1 MKRPMLISGITIAI
15 VSIFLILFSKIA
27 TAIVIALAVS
37 VFVLFFIKPLKLKKH
52 IILPFICVCAILATA
67 VFSLYNQFF
76 INPILKYDNTTQNI
90 IGKIVTIPEENHGF
104 ITFDIKSTAVAE
116 ETKSIKIKVSLPE
129 NTAKALRLYD
139 VISIE
144 NAYLYIPRNNS
155 DKYDVTK
162 FSDGVFLESSAD
174 NANVLWKAERT
185 PYYYCLK
192 LKESITDKIDAF
204 SSDATAGILKGM
216 VFGNSKSID
225 FHTIKAFRNSGIA
238 HLLAVSGLHT
248 SLWCS
253 LLILILKLFNIPE
266 KARNIICIIFLT
278 AFCIVSAFT
287 PSVMRASFMMLILL
301 VAPFFKRR
309 PESLNSL
316 GFAITTLLILNPYI
330 IASASFQLSA
340 TATLGVLCASSFEKK
355 IHSKTLEIKHTIAR
369 NLIDYIC
376 SSLLV
381 SIFAGV
387 FTLPISSYY
396 FNVFS
401 ILSPIAN
408 LLCVK
413 LAFYGMISGIIGT
426 GLTFFDNNIFR
437 NIAIFI
443 FDVSD
448 AIIRMVI
455 TIAKG
460 ISNIVFCTIPV
471 QKESLLIA
479 IFLVAVILLVGY
491 ILTKTTHKSKI
502 IYITAIISVICIFVN
517 IFIPLLPTKYENIL
531 TVVSS
536 GNNTNIV
543 LRSGTHY
550 MYIANNQSEVSA
562 DIYDH
567 LPKATSET
575 LDYYIVTY
583 TSYNNLTDIERMG
596 NNTKPKETYV
606 APSVKYLCDSN
617 KISLPKNTI
626 IGYTGKYILNNKI
639 NVEIVDTHR
648 IKYAIIKGN
657 ENNIY
662 IHLHGNADFKD
673 AVDTSPGDIFIYC
686 GKIPEKIPDTAK
698 LILLNSN
705 NDIIANSNYKK
716 LKGSGIDFKLTA
728 THGDI
733 KVII

>member
-52 IILPFICVCAILATA
+52 IILPFICVCAILAA
-67 VFSLYNQFF
+67 AAFSLYNQFF
-76 INPILKYDNTTQNI
+76 INPILKYDNTTKNI
-90 IGKIVTIPEENHGF
+90 TGKIVTIPEENYGF
-104 ITFDIKSTAVAE
+104 ITFDIKCTSVAE

-129 NTAKALRLYD
+129 NTAKALNLYD

-144 NAYLYIPRNNS
+144 NAHLYIPKSNN
-155 DKYDVTK
+155 DKCDVTK
-162 FSDGVFLESSAD
+162 FSDGVFLESSSD

-248 SLWCS
+248 SLWCG
-253 LLILILKLFNIPE
+253 LLILILRLFNIPE

-287 PSVMRASFMMLILL
+287 PSVMRASFMMLVLL

-316 GFAITTLLILNPYI
+316 GFAITALLLLNPYI

-340 TATLGVLCASSFEKK
+340 AATLGVLCASSLENK
-355 IHSKTLEIKHTIAR
+355 IHSKTLKIKHTIPR
-369 NLIDYIC
+369 KFIDYIC

-381 SIFAGV
+381 SVFAGI
-387 FTLPISSYY
+387 FTLPVSAYY

-401 ILSPIAN
+401 VLSPIAN
-408 LLCVK
+408 ILCVK

-426 GLTFFDNNIFR
+426 GLTFIENNVFT
-437 NIAIFI
+437 NIAIFV

-448 AIIRMVI
+448 TILRTVI
-455 TIAKG
+455 TFAKG

-471 QKESLLIA
+471 QKEALLIA
-479 IFLVAVILLVGY
+479 ITLVAVILLIGY
-491 ILTKTTHKSKI
+491 ILTKLTHKSKI

-517 IFIPLLPTKYENIL
+517 IFIPILPTRYENIL

-536 GNNTNIV
+536 GNNTNVV

-550 MYIANNQSEVSA
+550 MYIANNQDDVSA
-562 DIYDH
+562 DIYNH
-567 LPKATSET
+567 LPKATCET

-583 TSYNNLTDIERMG
+583 NSYNTLTDIEQIG
-596 NNTKPKETYV
+596 KNIIPKETYV
-606 APSVKYLCDSN
+606 APSIKYLCESN
-617 KISLPKNTI
+617 DITLPQNTI
-626 IGYTGKYILNNKI
+626 IGYTGNYCLNDKI
-639 NVEIVDTHR
+639 NVEIVDTYR
-648 IKYAIIKGN
+648 IKYAIIKGT
-657 ENNIY
+657 ENTIY
-662 IHLHGNADFKD
+662 IHLHDNADFND
-673 AVDTSPGDIFIYC
+673 VVDTSPGDIFIYC
-686 GKIPEKIPDTAK
+686 GKIPEDFPVTAK
-698 LILLNSN
+698 TIILNSN

-716 LKGSGIDFKLTA
+716 LKDSGIDFKLTA